1 MPGISNWFEQR
12 KKRKQKQV
20 YFEQTITSEEYK
32 KFLEE
37 VRISIADLVCKS
49 KNPLKMA
56 KVMNEETERW
66 LKDMHFLHMASVK
79 VGICW
84 GITSFINGVYTE
96 KTLPK
101 KEEYLV

>member
-1 MPGISNWFEQR
+1 MPGIRNWFEQR
-12 KKRKQKQV
+12 RKRKEKQV

-37 VRISIADLVCKS
+37 VRVSIADLVCKS

-56 KVMNEETERW
+56 KVMNEETDRW
-66 LKDMHFLHMASVK
+66 LHDMRFLHMASVK

-84 GITSFINGVYTE
+84 GITSFINGIYTE
-96 KTLPK
+96 KKPV